1 MNSTTRIL
9 AALLFLASGLGAQ
22 SPQTV
27 VIEGQDLHGGGTV
40 TGIRYVHLI
49 APDAWVIQVTTDQPQ
64 SHSAVLRQGAL
75 ALGGPLWKRVG
86 DRVEEPGGARI
97 AAFDSFTSEELGFVI
112 WNARLR
118 DTPGGPTDDEAVY
131 FEDKL
136 WIQEGPIAPVPGTDF
151 PLGSRW
157 ISFDDVRCSMQDG
170 SLLLRGRADDPT
182 VAGPDETFAAFGT
195 LCGSIGILC
204 GLERF
209 AQEGW
214 PALGTGQL
222 IEAVR
227 LEPGTAAIAPTNITA
242 VWSCDLA
249 GPTGSDG
256 CVYKFAYPGQQ
267 TLLAQEGTPSPV
279 AGRNWGPLD
288 DPGVHVNSAGAWTLR
303 ATLDA
308 SDAIIVKD
316 GAVFVRAGDTLPAI
330 APFTLDGFG
339 RGRALLDQDGHVI
352 WYGHWNEHGHPSEAL
367 FRDDQVLVRARQTI
381 VDGQLLVGLSSG
393 PDDLAI
399 TPQGGHLLF
408 KGTLVGGLEGA
419 FTLELGAGTQ

>member
-136 WIQEGPIAPVPGTDF
+136 WIQ
-151 PLGSRW
+151 
-157 ISFDDVRCSMQDG
+157 
-170 SLLLRGRADDPT
+170 
-182 VAGPDETFAAFGT
+182 
-195 LCGSIGILC
+195 
-204 GLERF
+204 
-209 AQEGW
+209 
-214 PALGTGQL
+214 
-222 IEAVR
+222 
-227 LEPGTAAIAPTNITA
+227 
-242 VWSCDLA
+242 
-249 GPTGSDG
+249 
-256 CVYKFAYPGQQ
+256 
-267 TLLAQEGTPSPV
+267 
-279 AGRNWGPLD
+279 
-288 DPGVHVNSAGAWTLR
+288 
-303 ATLDA
+303 
-308 SDAIIVKD
+308 
-316 GAVFVRAGDTLPAI
+316 
-330 APFTLDGFG
+330 
-339 RGRALLDQDGHVI
+339 
-352 WYGHWNEHGHPSEAL
+352 
-367 FRDDQVLVRARQTI
+367 
-381 VDGQLLVGLSSG
+381 
-393 PDDLAI
+393 
-399 TPQGGHLLF
+399 
-408 KGTLVGGLEGA
+408 
-419 FTLELGAGTQ
+419 